1 MAADVVDDLGKGFTV
16 CTVICLICGFNI
28 GIEEGEILDVE
39 QGIVCSV
46 VITGTVNDG
55 VNLAGDHLL
64 SYLAIGAERA
74 RTVNVELYG
83 AAGLLVQLRCDT
95 FKSSGNRVTCGKVM
109 CKLDGYDIAR
119 IGRADCVGGAVG
131 MLCSAVGAAASCEG
145 RHAEHDAK
153 K

>member
-1 MAADVVDDLGKGFTV
+1 MWRPDVVDDLGKGFTV

-39 QGIVCSV
+39 QGIVCGV

-83 AAGLLVQLRCDT
+83 AAGLLVQLRAT
-95 FKSSGNRVTCGKVM
+95 LSR
-109 CKLDGYDIAR
+109 
-119 IGRADCVGGAVG
+119 
-131 MLCSAVGAAASCEG
+131 
-145 RHAEHDAK
+145 
-153 K
+153 